1 MSQQPIAICTI
12 CSRAKNEVEGLLP
25 ARQRY
30 LGSHIPHVEGRA
42 RQHGLPF
49 FILSGVYGLLAAE
62 EGISY
67 YDHVLGAEEI
77 LALAFKVYRQLKH
90 HALQELHFFT
100 ESHPS
105 WKPYLDVLQLATES
119 LGVRL
124 CVHELS
130 ESD

>member
-1 MSQQPIAICTI
+1 MSQPPIAICSI
-12 CSRAKNEVEGLLP
+12 CSHSKSEDEGLLP

-30 LGSHIPHVEGRA
+30 LGSHIPHVEGEA
-42 RQHGLPF
+42 KQHGLPF
-49 FILSGVYGLLAAE
+49 FILSGVYGLLMAE

-67 YDHVLGAEEI
+67 YDHVLGAEEV
-77 LALAFKVYRQLKH
+77 LALASKVYKQLKH

-100 ESHPS
+100 KSHLS
-105 WKPYLDVLQLATES
+105 WKLYLDVLQLATES

-130 ESD
+130 END